1 MKRSPS
7 NYRYYDYSMVE
18 RIFWIEKQKSKG
30 RSLND
35 IKLVLNTIQPI
46 VEEIDIQ
53 EIRMKMK
60 QLEQDV
66 AKLIGKMNE
75 EEKNE
80 MKKKVSTESL
90 ALMHSLLLLIQ

>member
-1 MKRSPS
+1 
-7 NYRYYDYSMVE
+7 MVE
-18 RIFWIEKQKSKG
+18 RIFWIEKQKNKG
-30 RSLND
+30 KSLND
-35 IKLVLNTIQPI
+35 IKLTLSTSEPI
-46 VEEIDIQ
+46 IEEIDIQ

-75 EEKNE
+75 EEKKE